1 MNIDIPEYVDGLL
14 NRLEKNS
21 YEAFIVGGS
30 VRDSLLGK
38 NPSDYDITTD
48 ALPEE
53 IEEVFKDYRTVE
65 VGKKFGTIIVV
76 QEEGNVEITTYRVEG
91 EYKDGRRPSQLAFT
105 SNIVADLK
113 RRDFTINAMAYS
125 KTSGLVDEF
134 NGRKDLK
141 DKVIRTVGDA
151 SRRFGEDYLR
161 ILRCI
166 RFSTELDFSIEDE
179 TFQAAKVMSA
189 FLEKISSERVREEIF
204 KILVSR
210 KPSKGIKL
218 LKDIGALEVIIPEI
232 TYLESAGISGNSSSG
247 YKGNLEHNL
256 CVLDKVPEIL
266 ETRLAALL
274 QNPCGVGTCKS
285 AGNNREVRNG
295 IARDFLERLNTS
307 NYMIDGVEL
316 LVKEKIYTGKEHSG
330 KELKKLINTVG
341 KSRIFQLIEL
351 EKANMECKEKVE
363 SVKSLNKINQKIM
376 DILNKGEPISK
387 KQLDINGA
395 DIVRLGYVEGKII
408 GDILDYLLERVL
420 EKPELNKK
428 EILRE
433 IVLSKFK
440 QDKMEDRNG

>member
-76 QEEGNVEITTYRVEG
+76 QNEGNVEITTYRVEG
-91 EYKDGRRPSQLAFT
+91 EYKDGRRPSELAFT
-105 SNIVADLK
+105 SNIVADLR

-125 KTSGLVDEF
+125 KRSGLVDEF

-232 TYLESAGISGNSSSG
+232 TYLESAGISGNSSRTW
-247 YKGNLEHNL
+247 K
-256 CVLDKVPEIL
+256 
-266 ETRLAALL
+266 
-274 QNPCGVGTCKS
+274 
-285 AGNNREVRNG
+285 
-295 IARDFLERLNTS
+295 
-307 NYMIDGVEL
+307 
-316 LVKEKIYTGKEHSG
+316 
-330 KELKKLINTVG
+330 
-341 KSRIFQLIEL
+341 
-351 EKANMECKEKVE
+351 
-363 SVKSLNKINQKIM
+363 
-376 DILNKGEPISK
+376 
-387 KQLDINGA
+387 
-395 DIVRLGYVEGKII
+395 
-408 GDILDYLLERVL
+408 
-420 EKPELNKK
+420 
-428 EILRE
+428 
-433 IVLSKFK
+433 
-440 QDKMEDRNG
+440 